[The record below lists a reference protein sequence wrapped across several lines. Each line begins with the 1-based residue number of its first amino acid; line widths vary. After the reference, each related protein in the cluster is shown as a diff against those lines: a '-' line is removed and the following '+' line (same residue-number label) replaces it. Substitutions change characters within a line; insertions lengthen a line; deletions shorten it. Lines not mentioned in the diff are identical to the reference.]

1 MTISIIVGD
10 WLAFNVLFLIAL
22 LFRRDRPAVD
32 CRFEDAS
39 GDAVYAHRPSPIRD
53 RRIRKGA
60 SLRVVGG
67 ARARGA

>member
-1 MTISIIVGD
+1 MTTSIIVGG
-10 WLAFNVLFLIAL
+10 WLAFNVLFVIAL

-39 GDAVYAHRPSPIRD
+39 GDAVSVHRPSPIRD
-53 RRIRKGA
+53 RRIKKGA

-67 ARARGA
+67 ARTRGA